1 MPQLDPEFY
10 LSQTFWVILTFGF
23 LFIFLWKITLPR
35 IGKALE
41 KRSVKIDGDLEEAK
55 KLQSE
60 AEEIQNKIDKI
71 LKKTNENSK
80 KMMKDHIDEF
90 NKNVEERINLL
101 DRDLEKK
108 IYDSSLE
115 IEKSKKESLKNIHNY
130 VDQLVSSTITKLTG
144 IEASKIMASENKN
157 K

>member
-41 KRSVKIDGDLEEAK
+41 KRSVKIYGDLEEAK